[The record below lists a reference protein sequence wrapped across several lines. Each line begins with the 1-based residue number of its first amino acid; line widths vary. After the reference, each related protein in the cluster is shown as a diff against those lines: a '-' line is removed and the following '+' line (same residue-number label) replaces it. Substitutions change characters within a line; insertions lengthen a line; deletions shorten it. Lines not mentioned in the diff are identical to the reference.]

1 MSSRKI
7 AIGSLVMVAKRWSV
21 RLLSLVSTVILAR
34 LLLPT
39 DFGLLAL
46 VLSFTMLLEA
56 FTEFNFDL
64 SLVRR
69 EKVDDSH
76 YNTAWTLNVI
86 GNTTVAVILLF
97 AAPLFADFARA
108 PEATLVM
115 QAVALCIMIDGT
127 QNIGMVAWR
136 RQMLFAPEFKL
147 EFWRKVVEVGVAVAW
162 AQQWPTVWALV
173 AGMFAGR
180 VVGLALSY
188 ALHPFRPRFT
198 LTHWREM
205 AGFSGLAV
213 GYGLATKIAWRADY
227 FVISRT
233 QSLTAVGLY
242 SNAQVIAAL
251 PTMELVRPIGV
262 ALFSGFSALLNDHA
276 RLREAYLKS
285 LSGMLLIALPLA
297 AGVAFTAEGLV
308 YLLLGEKWLD
318 CIALVKGL
326 ALVQIVYLS
335 SASSVSLLMALD
347 KMKGVFYRS
356 VAMAIVR
363 PVIIFLGMHWY
374 GFEAAPVAIL
384 IAISLQVSLDSL
396 AVRRAL
402 NFSALLW
409 VRRTWRPYVAT
420 GTMALVLWGLMPEVR
435 IDSIASAFMQLGW
448 GLLIGAPVYVAT
460 ALGLWRLEKC
470 PDGVERMV
478 LSVVGERLRRLRAPR

>member
-1 MSSRKI
+1 MTSRKV
-7 AIGSLVMVAKRWSV
+7 AVGSLVMVAKRWSV

-46 VLSFTMLLEA
+46 VLSFTVLLEA

-69 EKVDDSH
+69 EKVDDTH

-86 GNTTVAVILLF
+86 GNTTVAVILIIVAPWF
-97 AAPLFADFARA
+97 ASFARA

-136 RQMLFAPEFKL
+136 REMKFGPEFKL
-147 EFWRKVVEVGVAVAW
+147 EFWRKVVEVGVAVAF
-162 AQQWPTVWALV
+162 ALQWPTVWALV

-180 VVGLALSY
+180 IVGWILSY

-198 LTHWREM
+198 LMHWREM

-213 GYGLATKIAWRADY
+213 GYGLATKLAWRADY

-242 SNAQVIAAL
+242 SNAQVIATL

-276 RLREAYLKS
+276 RLREAYLKA
-285 LSGMLLIALPLA
+285 LSGLLLIALPMA

-308 YLLLGEKWLD
+308 YLLLGNKWLD
-318 CIALVKGL
+318 CIPLLKGL
-326 ALVQIVYLS
+326 AVVQIVHLS

-356 VAMAIVR
+356 VAMAVIR
-363 PVIIFLGMHWY
+363 PTILFFTMHWY
-374 GFEAAPVAIL
+374 GFEAAP
-384 IAISLQVSLDSL
+384 IAIFIAIALQVSLDSYY
-396 AVRRAL
+396 VRRAL

-420 GTMALVLWGLMPEVR
+420 GTMALALWGLMPDAQV
-435 IDSIASAFMQLGW
+435 DSIASAFGQLGW
-448 GLLIGAPVYVAT
+448 GLLIGAPVYVAV

-470 PDGVERMV
+470 PDGVERMILGMV
-478 LSVVGERLRRLRAPR
+478 DERLRRLRAPR